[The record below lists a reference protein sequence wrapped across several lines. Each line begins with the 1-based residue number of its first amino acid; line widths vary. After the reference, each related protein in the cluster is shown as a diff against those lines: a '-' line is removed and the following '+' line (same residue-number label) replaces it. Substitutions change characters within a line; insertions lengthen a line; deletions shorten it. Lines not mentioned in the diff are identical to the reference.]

1 MLIPAETTYQECNMK
16 RKMEYDIA
24 LSFAGE
30 DRDYVDDVANILRLK
45 GISIFMINLK
55 N

>member
-30 DRDYVDDVANILRLK
+30 DRDYVDGVAKYIKVKRRQYFYDK
-45 GISIFMINLK
+45 LK